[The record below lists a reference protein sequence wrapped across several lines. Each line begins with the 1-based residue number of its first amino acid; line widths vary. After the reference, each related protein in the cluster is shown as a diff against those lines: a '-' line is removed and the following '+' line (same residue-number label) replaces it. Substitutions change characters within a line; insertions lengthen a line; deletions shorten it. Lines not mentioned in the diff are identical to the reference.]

1 MILSQN
7 QSVRKKYTLFARNKL
22 KPFWYQEWLM
32 QIFKK
37 SNKVS
42 KYIFFFIPYK
52 KTTFEKY
59 NVKSLAEKRESL
71 TCFCLKGNLF
81 CIITDTKSISTC
93 ILVKLLIRLLTHFA
107 MMTTFTA
114 VSDRSL
120 WRKSLKNVSTLCI
133 VIYPQRMICLELSDQ
148 H

>member
-7 QSVRKKYTLFARNKL
+7 QSVRKEYTLFARNKL

-42 KYIFFFIPYK
+42 KYIFFIPYQK
-52 KTTFEKY
+52 RHWRSIMLNRLQK
-59 NVKSLAEKRESL
+59 KRESL

-81 CIITDTKSISTC
+81 CVITETKSISTC
-93 ILVKLLIRLLTHFA
+93 ILVKLLICLLTHFA